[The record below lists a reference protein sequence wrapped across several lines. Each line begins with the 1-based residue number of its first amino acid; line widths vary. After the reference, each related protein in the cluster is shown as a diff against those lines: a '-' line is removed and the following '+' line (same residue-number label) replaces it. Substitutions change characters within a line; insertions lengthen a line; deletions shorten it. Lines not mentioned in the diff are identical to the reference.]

1 MKIAVIRIRGR
12 RKIRAEFEDTLR
24 MLRLERP
31 NHCVIVDDTPQ
42 NMGMLAKVKD
52 YIAYGPVDE
61 QIIFKL
67 LAKRGKKGRSSLN
80 DVMKEDQIKKAA
92 TEIFGGKKTMDFAN
106 PVFRLRPPSKGYKN
120 IKKTYPEGDLG
131 KRDDMVSLLSRM
143 V

>member
-1 MKIAVIRIRGR
+1 MKIAVLRIRGR
-12 RKIRAEFEDTLR
+12 RKIRSEFEDTLR

-42 NMGMLAKVKD
+42 NMGMISKVKD

-67 LAKRGKKGRSSLN
+67 LSKRGRKGRSSLN
-80 DVMKEDQIKKAA
+80 DVMKADQIKKAA
-92 TEIFGGKKTMDFAN
+92 SEIFGGKKTMEFAN
-106 PVFRLRPPSKGYKN
+106 PVFRLRPPSKGYKD